1 MISVNKFTF
10 RAYPLLICILV
21 LLLASC
27 ATSSDSKSNNNEKSL
42 KIADVSSE
50 VSKNFDPK
58 TLTSLSVLPVMV
70 SSEKEGTLGVP
81 DIGLTDRLI
90 TSLQVYTQLEIET
103 FKKDQKT
110 NVSNNTSSSDK
121 AQKEVSRLFTSSG
134 ISPESLFK
142 TAENISDSLGG
153 SPVLYCFVIKN
164 KSMTGG
170 GAGAEVPSDVEYRM
184 WLYDGKLEQVVWS
197 SAYRSKQRAVTENLF
212 SIGDRIDSGIGFSQ
226 VNDLLSSAFRASAKK
241 LDRLVQSKNQNTR
254 KLN

>member
-1 MISVNKFTF
+1 MISVKNFTF
-10 RAYPLLICILV
+10 RAYPLLTCIIV
-21 LLLASC
+21 LYLASC

-103 FKKDQKT
+103 FKKDQK
-110 NVSNNTSSSDK
+110 NISSNSDK
-121 AQKEVSRLFTSSG
+121 ANKEVSRLFASSG

-142 TAENISDSLGG
+142 TAEDISESLGG
-153 SPVLYCFVIKN
+153 SPVLYCFIINN

-184 WLYDGKLEQVVWS
+184 WLYDGKLGQVVWS

-241 LDRLVQSKNQNTR
+241 LDRLVQSRNQNTR